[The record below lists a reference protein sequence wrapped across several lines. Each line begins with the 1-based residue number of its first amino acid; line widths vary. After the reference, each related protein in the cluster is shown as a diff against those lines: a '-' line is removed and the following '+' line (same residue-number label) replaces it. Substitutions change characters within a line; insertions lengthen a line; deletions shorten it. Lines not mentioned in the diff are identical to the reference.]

1 MQILTYCRK
10 CGAEL
15 EENAQ
20 FCSKCGTPVA
30 ARMPERLGQAGRKRG
45 PLSPWAI
52 AGIAVAV
59 VALVVA
65 VVMIPFLLGGWFPF
79 TRVVGSGNLS
89 TQEEFL
95 SGFVSVDVGS
105 GFQVNIVKGSYRV
118 LITAD
123 DNLFDYI
130 QVVKTGETLV
140 IGLEPGVSFQT
151 LTLRAEISM
160 PDLEALQFS
169 GGVTGNATDFVLSH
183 DFDVELSGGSI
194 LEMQGEAANLSLLC
208 SGGSNAELSELVVG
222 DADVELSGGSQGTI
236 NLDGTLN
243 ADLSGGSHLFYIGNP
258 TLGAVSTSGGSEIT
272 RLTTI
277 S

>member
-1 MQILTYCRK
+1 MTYCGN

-15 EENAQ
+15 EENAK

-30 ARMPERLGQAGRKRG
+30 AWMPERQGQVVRKGG

-79 TRVVGSGNLS
+79 TRVVGSGNLR

-95 SGFVSVDVGS
+95 SGFLNVDMGS
-105 GFQVNIVKGSYRV
+105 GFKVNIVQGSYRI

-130 QVVKTGETLV
+130 QVVKTGDTLM

-151 LTLRAEISM
+151 LALRAEISM

-169 GGVTGNATDFVLSH
+169 GGVTGNATGFMLSH
-183 DFDVELSGGSI
+183 GVEVELSGGSI
-194 LEMQGEAANLSLLC
+194 LDMKGEAGNLSLVC
-208 SGGSNAELSELVVG
+208 SGGSNARLSDFSVA

-236 NLDGTLN
+236 NVDGTLN
-243 ADLSGGSHLFYIGNP
+243 ADLSGGSHLFYMGNP
-258 TLGAVSTSGGSEIT
+258 TLGAISTSGGSEIT
-272 RLTTI
+272 RLTAI

>member
-1 MQILTYCRK
+1 MQILTYCRN
-10 CGAEL
+10 CGEEL
-15 EENAQ
+15 EESAE

-30 ARMPERLGQAGRKRG
+30 TRRPELQEQVVRKRG

-79 TRVVGSGNLS
+79 TRVVGSGDLR

-95 SGFVSVDVGS
+95 SGFVNVDVGS
-105 GFQVNIVKGSYRV
+105 GFQVSIVQGSYKV

-130 QVVKTGETLV
+130 EVFKTGDTLT
-140 IGLEPGVSFQT
+140 IGLEPGVGFQT
-151 LTLRAEISM
+151 LALRAEISM

-169 GGVTGNATDFVLSH
+169 GGVTGNATGLVLSH
-183 DFDVELSGGSI
+183 DVKVVLSGGSI
-194 LEMQGEAANLSLLC
+194 LDMKGEAGDLSLLC
-208 SGGSNAELSELVVG
+208 SGGSNAKLSDFAVANV
-222 DADVELSGGSQGTI
+222 DVELSGGSQGTI
-236 NLDGTLN
+236 NLTGTLN
-243 ADLSGGSHLFYIGNP
+243 ADLSGGSHLFYIGTP
-258 TLGAVSTSGGSEIT
+258 ELGEINTSGGSEIT